1 MEGRK
6 SYRTPNP
13 GFKYE
18 PEEAARK
25 MIDQVTRNPGAWS
38 EGISRTPIDVIARAA
53 SDEAEENFK
62 QAMLEVINK
71 KLRAAGL
78 KELTTEEWKRICS
91 AKSGAWSSGV
101 SAKRDKILR
110 KVAEAIRVTYD
121 VAEEVRKLPKGLPGS
136 DQNKARM
143 IQYFEKRVAAKKTR
157 GT

>member
-1 MEGRK
+1 MEERK

-25 MIDQVTRNPGAWS
+25 MIDQVTRNPGAWAD
-38 EGISRTPIDVIARAA
+38 GITRTPIDVIARAA

-101 SAKRDKILR
+101 NAKRDKILR

-143 IQYFEKRVAAKKTR
+143 IAYFEKRVAAKRTR

>member
-1 MEGRK
+1 MSERK
-6 SYRTPNP
+6 SYRSPNP

-25 MIDQVTRNPGAWS
+25 MIDAISANPGAWA
-38 EGISRTPIDVIARAA
+38 EGIERTPIDVIARAA

-62 QAMLEVINK
+62 AAMLRVINE

-78 KELTTEEWKRICS
+78 KEITTEEWKRICS

-101 SAKRDKILR
+101 NAKRDKILR

-121 VAEEVRKLPKGLPGS
+121 VAEEVRRLPRGLPGS
-136 DQNKARM
+136 DQNKQRM
-143 IQYFEKRVAAKKTR
+143 IAYFEKRVEAKKSR